1 MWCVH
6 PSEMGRSFDLWLNLP
21 LDVAQGELK
30 ISVEIMSS
38 ESQSHLIPNLRSLSF
53 VFVTLGVRTLAR
65 RFIKINLTPFAS
77 Q

>member
-1 MWCVH
+1 
-6 PSEMGRSFDLWLNLP
+6 MGRSFDLWLNLP

-38 ESQSHLIPNLRSLSF
+38 ESQSHLTSNLRSLSF
-53 VFVTLGVRTLAR
+53 VFVILGVRTLAGL
-65 RFIKINLTPFAS
+65 FIKINLAPFAS